1 MTENIALNKQAW
13 EKYPWPNETLG
24 WGAQRAVDGRKSNL
38 SASGG
43 ECTISDNYKKTAE
56 WRVDLGEILNINRIF
71 IQYRTDDLPW
81 GRFSCGL
88 L

>member
-13 EKYPWPNETLG
+13 ERYPWPNETFG

-43 ECTISDNYKKTAE
+43 ECTVSAERKATAE
-56 WRVDLGEILNINRIF
+56 LRVDLGEILNINRIF
-71 IQYRTDDLPW
+71 IQHRTDELPW
-81 GRFSCGL
+81 GRLCYGL

>member
-13 EKYPWPNETLG
+13 ERYPWKNEMLD

-38 SASGG
+38 TASGG
-43 ECTISDNYKKTAE
+43 ECTISDNGKSIAE
-56 WRVDLGEILNINRIF
+56 WRVDLGNILNINRIF
-71 IQYRTDDLPW
+71 IQHRTDNFPW
-81 GRFSCGL
+81 GRFSYGL

>member
-1 MTENIALNKQAW
+1 MTENIALNKEAW
-13 EKYPWPNETLG
+13 ERFPWKNIILG

-43 ECTISDNYKKTAE
+43 ECTISAERKATAE
-56 WRVDLGEILNINRIF
+56 WRVDLGEILNIYRIS
-71 IQYRTDDLPW
+71 IQHRTDELPW
-81 GRFSCGL
+81 GRLFYGL